1 MDGNAAIQIEGLR
14 VQFGS
19 QVVLPQ
25 LSVSIPEGQIVGLL
39 GPSGSGKTTLVK
51 SVCGAVPFQA
61 GAITVF
67 QNHVPS
73 LASMATIGY
82 MAQNDALYEDLTALE
97 NLLFFGRVLGIRGA
111 EAKRRAGELMEF
123 VDLAEHR
130 KKAVRQFSGGM
141 KRRLS
146 LAIALINRP
155 RLLILD
161 EPTVG
166 MDPVLRRKFWAE
178 FDTLKAGGCTI
189 LATTH
194 VMDEAA
200 RCDRILLM
208 REGQIIANGTLEEL
222 LAQTG
227 AADIEEAFLR
237 FSGATEGQGKK
248 HE

>member
-1 MDGNAAIQIEGLR
+1 MDEKVAIHIEGLR

-19 QVVLPQ
+19 QIVLPQ
-25 LSVSIPEGQIVGLL
+25 LSVSIPAGQIVGLL

-51 SVCGAVPFQA
+51 SVCGAVPFQV
-61 GAITVF
+61 GSITVF
-67 QNHVPS
+67 QNQVPS
-73 LASMATIGY
+73 LASMAAIGY
-82 MAQNDALYEDLTALE
+82 MAQNDALYEDLTAME
-97 NLLFFGRVLGIRGA
+97 NLLFFGRVLGIRRA

-130 KKAVRQFSGGM
+130 KKPVRQFSGGM

-146 LAIALINRP
+146 LAIALINHP
-155 RLLILD
+155 RLLLLD

-166 MDPVLRRKFWAE
+166 MDPVLRRKFWGE
-178 FDTLKAGGCTI
+178 FETLKAQGCTI

-194 VMDEAA
+194 VMDEAS
-200 RCDRILLM
+200 RCDRIVLM
-208 REGQIIANGTLEEL
+208 REGQIIANGTLSDL

-227 AADIEEAFLR
+227 TADIEEAFLR
-237 FSGATEGQGKK
+237 FSGVTEGQGKE

>member
-1 MDGNAAIQIEGLR
+1 MAQEAAVQIEGLK

-19 QVVLPQ
+19 QVVLSQ
-25 LSVSIPEGQIVGLL
+25 LSVSIPEGQIIGLL

-51 SVCGAVPFQA
+51 SVMGINPFQS
-61 GAITVF
+61 GTIRVF
-67 QNHVPS
+67 GHPVPS
-73 LASMATIGY
+73 FEAMNLIGY
-82 MAQNDALYEDLTALE
+82 MAQDDALYDDLSAMD
-97 NLLFFGRVLGIRGA
+97 NLLFFGKIYGMRGDAEKARARELLDFVGLGS
-111 EAKRRAGELMEF
+111 E
-123 VDLAEHR
+123 R
-130 KKAVRQFSGGM
+130 KKAVRHFSGGM

-166 MDPVLRRKFWAE
+166 VDPVLRKKFWGE
-178 FDTLKAGGCTI
+178 FQALKKSGCTL

-200 RCDRILLM
+200 RCDRILLL
-208 REGQIIANGTLEEL
+208 REGKILANGTLDEL

-227 AADIEEAFLR
+227 TKTIEDAFLR
-237 FSGATEGQGKK
+237 FSGAHETEA
-248 HE
+248 E